1 LEEITRLGQ
10 DWEVGEERKGKRIF
24 VNAECMVAKQLRI
37 ELKEI
42 EKERK
47 GGRGESPEPIL
58 QKEGYWHM
66 SHTTPMPMPSH
77 AIANMTF

>member
-37 ELKEI
+37 ELREI

-47 GGRGESPEPIL
+47 GGRGKVQNRFFTDREILAHEP
-58 QKEGYWHM
+58 H
-66 SHTTPMPMPSH
+66 HSH
-77 AIANMTF
+77 AHAVPCNS